1 MNFETE
7 TEAETRVTSGEQPVR
22 SGPVPP
28 GGSPGHPGRGRPS
41 LMSAAVVLEKISQLA
56 IRREGLFRVHH
67 THPGLYARARRQFG
81 SWAAAVRA
89 AGVDYDTALGAARRR
104 SIQARRRR
112 RRVAGAPGL

>member
-1 MNFETE
+1 MMPGTE
-7 TEAETRVTSGEQPVR
+7 IENRTIAADPSSRAGHGS
-22 SGPVPP
+22 
-28 GGSPGHPGRGRPS
+28 SPGHPGRGRPS
-41 LMSAAVVLEKISQLA
+41 LMSAAAVLEKIGQLA

-89 AGVDYDTALGAARRR
+89 AGVDYDTALSAARLR

-112 RRVAGAPGL
+112 RVEDPLHP